1 METGNSSP
9 TLPDPSEDKKPGT
22 TAIDTAAQRLEHEQ
36 RIDKLRQTIKWVV
49 YSLLM
54 VNWGYYIFDD
64 WRVAQHTVAEGASL
78 AEWMNAF
85 ATSLDELAWFAM
97 LFLFEAETYWLDDE
111 AMTKLKR
118 LAFVI
123 LRFFCY
129 GFLAHT
135 VYAYSFDYQ
144 EITHTVLLPAINSA
158 CDLVGQDFSF
168 VRNLA
173 YTTIDA
179 TTCNVVGA
187 GSSFYQIGDSQV
199 VTDLAGV
206 DEMILLYYIDIQDA
220 IVWLGVVLIIE
231 VVVMLQEKGISE
243 GPLITACNW
252 ATFVL
257 YGVLI
262 CHALLWAWKGH
273 WVYGWDQLLWI
284 GGFAA
289 IEMNLSEWRDD
300 LIEEAAPT

>member
-1 METGNSSP
+1 M
-9 TLPDPSEDKKPGT
+9 
-22 TAIDTAAQRLEHEQ
+22 
-36 RIDKLRQTIKWVV
+36 DKLRQTIKWVV
-49 YSLLM
+49 YALLM
-54 VNWGYYIFDD
+54 VNWCYYIFDD
-64 WRVAQHTVAEGASL
+64 WRAAQHTVAEGASL

-85 ATSLDELAWFAM
+85 ATSFDELAWFAM

-111 AMTKLKR
+111 ALTKMKR

-135 VYAYSFDYQ
+135 VYAYSFNLY
-144 EITHTVLLPAINSA
+144 ELMHTVVMPTVNSA

-168 VRNLA
+168 VRNLV

-179 TTCNVVGA
+179 TTCNSVSAAGA
-187 GSSFYQIGDSQV
+187 LYQIGDSSV
-199 VTDLAGV
+199 VTDLAGL
-206 DEMILLYYIDIQDA
+206 DEMTFLGYIDIQDA
-220 IVWLGVVLIIE
+220 IVWLAVVLIIE
-231 VVVMLQEKGISE
+231 FVILLQEKGTSE
-243 GPLITACNW
+243 GPLITTSNW
-252 ATFVL
+252 ATFAL

-262 CHALLWAWKGH
+262 CHALIWAWKGH